1 MKKVGI
7 LGGTFNPPHIGHL
20 MIGDAVLDAAGL
32 DEVRFMPNHRPPH
45 KDTLSASDGDRKM
58 MLELA
63 TGDHPFFSVEDI
75 ELERKGISYTI
86 DTIRLLKEREPDSDF
101 YFIIGGDMIDYLPKW
116 KDIDE
121 LSELITF
128 IGVRR
133 PGYEAASPYP
143 IQMIEMPEL
152 YLSSS
157 MIRERIKAG
166 KTVKYML
173 PAAVLAYI
181 EENGLYET

>member
-1 MKKVGI
+1 
-7 LGGTFNPPHIGHL
+7 
-20 MIGDAVLDAAGL
+20 
-32 DEVRFMPNHRPPH
+32 
-45 KDTLSASDGDRKM
+45 
-58 MLELA
+58 
-63 TGDHPFFSVEDI
+63 
-75 ELERKGISYTI
+75 
-86 DTIRLLKEREPDSDF
+86 
-101 YFIIGGDMIDYLPKW
+101 MIDYLPKW

-121 LSELITF
+121 LAGLVTF

-143 IQMIEMPEL
+143 VQMIEMPEL

-166 KTVKYML
+166 KTVNYML